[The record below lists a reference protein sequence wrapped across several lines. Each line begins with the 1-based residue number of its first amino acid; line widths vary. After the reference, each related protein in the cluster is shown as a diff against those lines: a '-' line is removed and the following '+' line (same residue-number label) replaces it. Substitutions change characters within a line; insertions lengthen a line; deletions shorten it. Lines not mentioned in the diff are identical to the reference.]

1 MGRTDSEMTL
11 DVRIMA
17 KDLTVY
23 MVTVRTMGACQ
34 VKNTESVPEKRR
46 MLKICLFGKD
56 SRISVSETL
65 LSCFWLFLKDSVN
78 GSPLLPNSFFLL
90 KLKLRCCT
98 LTHKEEGQFRFSTCK
113 SGAIMTTAECREPLN
128 LKNSEKFKFI
138 NMVKQKVVI

>member
-11 DVRIMA
+11 DVRMA

-23 MVTVRTMGACQ
+23 MVTKRTMGACQ
-34 VKNTESVPEKRR
+34 VKNRESVPEKRR

-78 GSPLLPNSFFLL
+78 GSPLLPNSFFFIEIKTSLL
-90 KLKLRCCT
+90 CT
-98 LTHKEEGQFRFSTCK
+98 HTQRGR
-113 SGAIMTTAECREPLN
+113 AIP
-128 LKNSEKFKFI
+128 F
-138 NMVKQKVVI
+138 